1 MWTHPM
7 DTAGFTF
14 AAGSK
19 TNFKYGLIGVN
30 WARWF
35 NTDGEEGV
43 KPPDKVIEISEQH
56 KLGQTLPIAEAN
68 ALAKEIYKYHADQ
81 AWALN
86 TAGLLPS
93 PAIIKNAM
101 QTFPPTCRCSGPLER
116 RTTAILR
123 SGSTPTR

>member
-1 MWTHPM
+1 MVQ
-7 DTAGFTF
+7 
-14 AAGSK
+14 
-19 TNFKYGLIGVN
+19 Y
-30 WARWF
+30 RWR
-35 NTDGEEGV
+35 EGV

-68 ALAKEIYKYHADQ
+68 VLAKEIYKYHAEQ

-101 QTFPPTCRCSGPLER
+101 QNVPANVPVFWPL
-116 RTTAILR
+116 RTPNNGYPEVWFY
-123 SGSTPTR
+123 SN